1 MKRAPSLFA
10 LYKNVDRNPVPL
22 LLNRNSMTMQNDGSA
37 QLLSCINKNLTR
49 KGANRSVHTAGLVTS
64 PEASSNIW

>member
-37 QLLSCINKNLTR
+37 QLVL
-49 KGANRSVHTAGLVTS
+49 HQ
-64 PEASSNIW
+64 